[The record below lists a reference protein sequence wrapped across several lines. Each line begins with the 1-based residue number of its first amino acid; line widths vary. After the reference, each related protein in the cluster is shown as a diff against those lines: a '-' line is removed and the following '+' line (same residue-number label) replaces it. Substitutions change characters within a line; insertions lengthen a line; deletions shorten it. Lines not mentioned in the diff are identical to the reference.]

1 MAGVSS
7 YKDLI
12 VWQKAM
18 TFVTGTY
25 KATGNFPASE
35 QFGLTSQLRRSAV
48 SVPSNIA
55 EGYGRRSN
63 GDFIRFLQIAMGSL
77 FEVQTQL
84 EIAHNLD
91 FLSSTTYESLL
102 MQSIEIEK
110 MLASLIQKIKAQK

>member
-12 VWQKAM
+12 VWQKAV
-18 TFVTGTY
+18 TFVTDTY
-25 KATGNFPASE
+25 KTTGRFPASE
-35 QFGLTSQLRRSAV
+35 QFGLTSQLRRAAV

-63 GDFIRFLQIAMGSL
+63 GDFVRFLQIAMGSL

-84 EIAHNLD
+84 EIAHNLN
-91 FLSSTTYESLL
+91 FLPSAMYDTVL
-102 MQSIEIEK
+102 MQSVEIEK
-110 MLASLIQKIKAQK
+110 MLASLIQKVKAQK